1 MSGMVATRAERR
13 KPAYTHRRRLL
24 AAITAAFAMGSLA
37 CIPAA
42 TARSDRTLA
51 PPPSVAPTPAA
62 AKPQPEVP
70 GKAAPKA
77 AKLLAPAGPTP
88 AAAPPKHA
96 KRDGGASTAAPTA
109 VKAPTTSGA
118 GGAATQRSHD
128 AGKTVGGGTHA
139 KRSPAKGTTVSAGT
153 PIESATAKGTESGS
167 VSEQRRTQERAG
179 KASSPRVTPAKAN
192 RVEAARAS
200 APGGTGSST
209 SAATG
214 ASAPTAPAVAASAAT
229 VPSAT
234 AAAATAPASSTQPPA
249 SAAATPATRTTRT
262 PGRHRR
268 AAPRASSPPPGAETL
283 PAAGLLAPAIA
294 PRAASVA
301 SAAPTTPRTGHNA
314 SSPSIVAPLA
324 TTITKIVGVV
334 PTPVRVLI
342 GALLALAFALAV
354 RSRFAARRARRLEH
368 QRAQL
373 LEDVGLLQAALLPV
387 APVRLGPVGTTAAY
401 RPAAGPA
408 AGGDFY
414 DVFALE
420 DGQLAVIVG
429 DVSGH
434 GRKALPHTAL
444 VRFTLRAYL
453 EAGMSPRGAVQTA
466 GAVLERQL
474 GGFFVTVVAAT
485 YNPRTRTLV
494 YSSAGH
500 PPPVIIGAD
509 HAALTPV
516 TASSSPPIGVG
527 MPTGTRQSIVSI
539 PGRAQICFHTDG
551 VTEARVATELFGPR
565 RLTATLVELGPK
577 GSASELLDRVAERA
591 DSRPDDM
598 AACLLSVEGNGQA
611 PRAEREE
618 LELDRAS
625 ATSERTEQFLLSCGL
640 QAAEVPAVIH
650 IAAASAARS
659 GSVVLEVNY
668 ENGRARASLQ
678 HDNLSYLHARHA
690 PHDAELTVS
699 R

>member
-1 MSGMVATRAERR
+1 MVPARAQRR
-13 KPAYTHRRRLL
+13 KPAYARRRRLL
-24 AAITAAFAMGSLA
+24 VAVTAASAIGPLA
-37 CIPAA
+37 CVSAA
-42 TARSDRTLA
+42 SARSDHA
-51 PPPSVAPTPAA
+51 PASPASGAPSQAA
-62 AKPQPEVP
+62 AKAQPELP
-70 GKAAPKA
+70 GSSAPKA
-77 AKLLAPAGPTP
+77 AKLQAPPAGPTP
-88 AAAPPKHA
+88 AT
-96 KRDGGASTAAPTA
+96 G
-109 VKAPTTSGA
+109 GA
-118 GGAATQRSHD
+118 GGGAAQHGHARKTLGGAQ
-128 AGKTVGGGTHA
+128 GKQSVGGAQG
-139 KRSPAKGTTVSAGT
+139 KQSPTAGT
-153 PIESATAKGTESGS
+153 PLSAAKPGRPGAAKGAESGS
-167 VSEQRRTQERAG
+167 ASEQRQTHKGAG
-179 KASSPRVTPAKAN
+179 HASPPHVTRAKAN
-192 RVEAARAS
+192 RLQAAPAS
-200 APGGTGSST
+200 AAGAAAAST
-209 SAATG
+209 SAAPAG
-214 ASAPTAPAVAASAAT
+214 VSPPAPAVATAAT
-229 VPSAT
+229 VPVS
-234 AAAATAPASSTQPPA
+234 AAAAASAPAVSSKPRG
-249 SAAATPATRTTRT
+249 AAATRSARAA
-262 PGRHRR
+262 GRHRR
-268 AAPRASSPPPGAETL
+268 AGRRAAFTAAAAQALPAGALLASASAPRVVSVTST
-283 PAAGLLAPAIA
+283 A
-294 PRAASVA
+294 PR
-301 SAAPTTPRTGHNA
+301 TPRSGHSA

-334 PTPVRVLI
+334 PTPVRALI
-342 GALLALAFALAV
+342 GALLALALALAV
-354 RSRFAARRARRLEH
+354 RSRFAARRARRLER
-368 QRAQL
+368 QRGQL

-387 APVRLGPVGTTAAY
+387 PPVRLGPVGTTAAY

-485 YNPRTRTLV
+485 YNPRTRILV

-509 HAALTPV
+509 HAALAPV
-516 TASSSPPIGVG
+516 TVSSSPPIGVG
-527 MPTGTRQSIVSI
+527 LPTGTRQSVVSV

-551 VTEARVATELFGPR
+551 VTEARVASELFGSR

-577 GSASELLDRVAERA
+577 GSASELLDRVAELA

-598 AACLLSVEGNGQA
+598 AACLLSIEGNGQA

-625 ATSERTEQFLLSCGL
+625 ATSERTERFLLSCGL
-640 QAAEVPAVIH
+640 QAAEVPAVLH
-650 IAAASAARS
+650 IAAAGAARS
-659 GSVVLEVNY
+659 GSVVLEVHH

-690 PHDAELTVS
+690 PHAAELTVS